1 MIWKPHVTVA
11 AVLERDGRFLMVRE
25 RVSGRVVLNQPAG
38 HLEDDESLIEAVIR
52 ETREESG
59 WQFEPDRITGIY
71 RWRMPEKRLTYLRV
85 TFAGQ
90 GVAHDPGHPL
100 DDGIE
105 GTEWLTAGELRRQAD
120 RLRSPLVL
128 RSIDDYLA
136 GAAYPLA
143 LLADID

>member
-1 MIWKPHVTVA
+1 MTWKPHVTVA
-11 AVLERDGRFLMVRE
+11 AVLERNGRFLMVRE
-25 RVSGRVVLNQPAG
+25 RVSGRSVLNQPAG
-38 HLEDDESLIEAVIR
+38 HLEDNESLVEAVVR

-71 RWRMPEKRLTYLRV
+71 RWRMPGKQLTYLRV
-85 TFAGQ
+85 TFAGR
-90 GVAHDPGHPL
+90 GLAHEPGHPL

-105 GTEWLTAGELRRQAD
+105 GTEWLTAEEIRRQTG

-136 GAAYPLA
+136 GADYPLA

>member
-11 AVLERDGRFLMVRE
+11 AVLERDGRFLLVRE

-59 WQFEPDRITGIY
+59 WLFEPDRITGIY